1 MFMLMYTSSLFL
13 MNTHITITNSIPGH
27 GGVADRFDCQ
37 VILLPLVYFYMKA
50 FLPELAI

>member
-1 MFMLMYTSSLFL
+1 MLCY
-13 MNTHITITNSIPGH
+13 NNSIPGH